1 MKRGLIE
8 QRSILSS
15 DPTFLEYFGIV
26 GADGSGVTVGG
37 PDQAMKL
44 SAVYRSVSILAG
56 TIASLP
62 LYPRKRIKGEH
73 FEVNYDSPLYRILR
87 WKASKRL
94 TAYET
99 MESAVALTLMRGNSY
114 LFPRFKDYEYDEL
127 VLLTPGTVAYDKAT
141 DSYKVNDINNN
152 INGTFE
158 SWRLIHIRNKNLDGS
173 KDGISTIE
181 YASKILD
188 IAANADE
195 QTLYNMKSGNKQKGF
210 LTGGNVL
217 EGMGRIQD
225 SQVDT
230 VAKRLEEELASGK
243 SVMRLPGEL
252 KWNPYSISPADA
264 QILENRRFSAFD
276 ICRFFGVHP
285 DKVFMDQA
293 QNYKASEM
301 SQSSFM
307 TDTLQPL
314 LTQIEQE
321 FTTKL
326 ISYQYIGTKEKIIFD
341 RVALYQLD
349 PKGAA
354 TYYKEMF
361 SVGGMTSNEIRLV
374 NDRPPVEG
382 GDRAFVT
389 ANVAPID
396 SPKISGESS

>member
-37 PDQAMKL
+37 PEQAMKL

-141 DSYKVNDINNN
+141 DLYKVNDYNNN

-173 KDGISTIE
+173 KDGISTIQ

-252 KWNPYSISPADA
+252 KWN
-264 QILENRRFSAFD
+264 
-276 ICRFFGVHP
+276 
-285 DKVFMDQA
+285 
-293 QNYKASEM
+293 
-301 SQSSFM
+301 
-307 TDTLQPL
+307 T
-314 LTQIEQE
+314 
-321 FTTKL
+321 
-326 ISYQYIGTKEKIIFD
+326 
-341 RVALYQLD
+341 
-349 PKGAA
+349 
-354 TYYKEMF
+354 
-361 SVGGMTSNEIRLV
+361 
-374 NDRPPVEG
+374 
-382 GDRAFVT
+382 
-389 ANVAPID
+389 
-396 SPKISGESS
+396 